1 VYYVNYVVTKH
12 QNQTVMKIQHISLF
26 FSILA
31 IALLSLL
38 SCRTHGPAFSANAD
52 PYMAKPAYRGENEG
66 AFYLSGRINQ
76 GYEYYEGE
84 QNTGA
89 ELSGHVSFMAKH
101 IYVCGGFFGYWGKY
115 DVNAAVSPITG
126 GGKQS
131 FNGGG
136 VRGELGGR
144 IPLES
149 NFDLLLGINGEMFR
163 EGGKYADNSSEALAD
178 FFTLGLSRTHLNI
191 APALDLRCAPPGKWD
206 IGLRYTL
213 DSYISVSDVF
223 ESEQDNSYLHR
234 LTLHTTIDRVTA
246 YGQIGFTPDE
256 QRVFSLGMAYGIPFK
271 KKEKAMKL

>member
-1 VYYVNYVVTKH
+1 
-12 QNQTVMKIQHISLF
+12 MKIQHISLF
-26 FSILA
+26 VSLLV
-31 IALLSLL
+31 IALLSLP

-52 PYMAKPAYRGENEG
+52 PYMAKPAYRGENES

-89 ELSGHVSFMAKH
+89 ELSGHVSFMSEH
-101 IYVCGGFFGYWGKY
+101 VYICGGFFGYWGKY
-115 DVNAAVSPITG
+115 GVNSAVNPITG

-136 VRGELGGR
+136 VRGEMGGR

-163 EGGKYADNSSEALAD
+163 EGGKYADNSSEVLAD
-178 FFTLGLSRTHLNI
+178 ILTFGLSRTHLNI
-191 APALDLRCAPPGKWD
+191 APAVDLRCAPSGKWD

-213 DSYISVSDVF
+213 DSYISVSDIF

-271 KKEKAMKL
+271 KKEKVVKS